1 MKLPWTA
8 LGKSGLALVALVGV
22 ALLVLLGYTGGQ
34 LEDLLAVDQF
44 IDRAAIPLLFMRLV
58 LYGVGIRYLPVWRR
72 IVPAQR
78 RDSRLLI
85 AAVCVIYEI
94 VIVQRSFF

>member
-1 MKLPWTA
+1 MKLPWKA
-8 LGKSGLALVALVGV
+8 LGISTLILFGLLAGSAGV
-22 ALLVLLGYTGGQ
+22 AVWYSADGL
-34 LEDLLAVDQF
+34 DNLLAVDQF